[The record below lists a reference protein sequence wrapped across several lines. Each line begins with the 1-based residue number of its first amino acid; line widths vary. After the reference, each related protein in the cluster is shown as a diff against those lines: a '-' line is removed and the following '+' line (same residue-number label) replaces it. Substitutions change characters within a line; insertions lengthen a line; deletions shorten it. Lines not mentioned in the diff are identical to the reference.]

1 MPNVF
6 ELISFDLDDTL
17 WDAGPVLMRAEE
29 LQYAWLRA
37 HLPRITAAHS
47 LEQLQGLRRELAR
60 AEPTL
65 AHDFTRLRIA
75 ALKVLCAQHDYPA
88 TRAEEAVEVF
98 LDARSQVELFAEVD
112 AVLRQLAQRYRLVA
126 LTNGNTDLVRAGVHH
141 YFEFALSPADT
152 GTSKPDPRMFEAVL
166 ARAGVAAHAAL
177 HVGDEPRYD
186 VLGAHNAN
194 IRSVWVNRTAREW
207 PAGWPRAHAEITTL
221 DGLPGAI
228 EQLAAEAAAERTI
241 KA

>member
-1 MPNVF
+1 MLTVF

-29 LQYAWLRA
+29 LQYAWLRE

-47 LEQLQGLRRELAR
+47 LEQLQSRRRELAR
-60 AEPTL
+60 SEPAL

-75 ALKVLCAQHDYPA
+75 ALRLLCSEHGYPLA
-88 TRAEEAVEVF
+88 KAEEAVEVF

-141 YFEFALSPADT
+141 YFEFALSPAET

-194 IRSVWVNRTAREW
+194 IRSVWVNRKARDW
-207 PAGWPRAHAEITTL
+207 PDGCPRAHAEITTL
-221 DGLPGAI
+221 DGLPAAI
-228 EQLAAEAAAERTI
+228 EQLAAAAAAERTI